1 VVRLAIMF
9 LALLPLQPAWGADLV
24 TSEND
29 LEGAW
34 SAIAAERD
42 GAPAPELVGN
52 RIEFTGDGFRI
63 SHDGKLLFGGRFT
76 ANETVVPAEIDL
88 KVEEGAA
95 KGQSWAGI
103 FRIENGALTICDNA
117 PNPAA
122 PRQKDFTAPKGSGYV
137 CLTFER

>member
-1 VVRLAIMF
+1 MSRLLI
-9 LALLPLQPAWGADLV
+9 LLVLLCLTPPASGADLV

-29 LEGAW
+29 LDGAW

-63 SHDGKLLFGGRFT
+63 SHEGKVLFVGRFT
-76 ANETVVPAEIDL
+76 TNETAAPAEIDL

-122 PRQKDFTAPKGSGYV
+122 PRQKDFAAPKGSGYV
-137 CLTFER
+137 CLTFKR